1 MWNLFFG
8 DDDDDEESS
17 SGEEMLKKKERLAG
31 SPPPIVA
38 DVSIRRGP
46 EELMSTKITS
56 NSSSN
61 HAPSHQS
68 TGLLLVP
75 LEYV

>member
-8 DDDDDEESS
+8 DDDEEDSS
-17 SGEEMLKKKERLAG
+17 SGEEMLKKKDPLPP
-31 SPPPIVA
+31 SPVMEET
-38 DVSIRRGP
+38 SIRLGN
-46 EELMSTKITS
+46 EELKSTKITS

-68 TGLLLVP
+68 TGLLVSH
-75 LEYV
+75 